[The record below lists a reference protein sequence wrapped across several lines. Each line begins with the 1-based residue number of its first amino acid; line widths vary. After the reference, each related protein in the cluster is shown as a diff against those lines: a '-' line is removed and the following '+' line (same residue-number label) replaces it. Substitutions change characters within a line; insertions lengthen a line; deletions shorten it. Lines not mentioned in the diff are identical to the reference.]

1 MKERFPVMLPD
12 IHIEYKNDEVKVC
25 AVNILNEDIFA

>member
-1 MKERFPVMLPD
+1 MKERISVMLLD
-12 IHIEYKNDEVKVC
+12 IYIEYKNDEVKVC